1 MPTRAQLRFG
11 IIGLPAREEMLFKS
25 FVRLLD
31 NRSLHQWHYLP
42 QMADLWVVAPG
53 IEPPS
58 QGSISSER
66 RQVLTVGGCGDN
78 ASASLNLPLVPL
90 NIEAALNQLGSKIL
104 SSRVVRD
111 KPATSQR
118 YPESYRLT
126 RWPRVN
132 MLGTKERMRMATLL
146 LGKPLTIGQLAD
158 YSSLP
163 VSVCEGFVQ
172 DLKTTGLVQMIQIHS
187 VPATNSDQAAN
198 SAFSDLHLLTEPM
211 KTTAPALS
219 GLFAR
224 IRNALAFKK
233 TQ

>member
-1 MPTRAQLRFG
+1 MPNRAQLRFG
-11 IIGLPAREEMLFKS
+11 ILGLPAREEMLFKS

-53 IEPPS
+53 IAPPG

-66 RQVLTVGGCGDN
+66 RQVLIVGDTN
-78 ASASLNLPLVPL
+78 DSTTTHIKLPLAPL

-104 SSRVVRD
+104 SSRVVID
-111 KPATSQR
+111 KPNTAQS

-132 MLGTKERMRMATLL
+132 LLGTKERMRMATLL
-146 LGKPLTIGQLAD
+146 LGKPLTINQLAD
-158 YSSLP
+158 YSFFS
-163 VSVCEGFVQ
+163 VAVCESFVQ
-172 DLKTTGLVQMIQIHS
+172 DLKATGLVQVIQIQS
-187 VPATNSDQAAN
+187 IPTDANGATIAA
-198 SAFSDLHLLTEPM
+198 HLSTEPLTG
-211 KTTAPALS
+211 KASAPS

-224 IRNALAFKK
+224 IRNALALKK
-233 TQ
+233 NY

>member
-11 IIGLPAREEMLFKS
+11 IIGLPAREELLFKS

-53 IEPPS
+53 VQPPS
-58 QGSISSER
+58 HGTIASER
-66 RQVLTVGGCGDN
+66 RQVLTVGGSDEN
-78 ASASLNLPLVPL
+78 VSASLNLPLAPL

-104 SSRVVRD
+104 SSRVVSD
-111 KPATSQR
+111 KPAIAQS
-118 YPESYRLT
+118 YPVSYRLT
-126 RWPRVN
+126 RWPRAN

-146 LGKPLTIGQLAD
+146 LGKPLTISQLAD
-158 YSSLP
+158 YSFFPISI
-163 VSVCEGFVQ
+163 CEGFVH
-172 DLKTTGLVQMIQIHS
+172 DLKATGLVQIIQIQS
-187 VPATNSDQAAN
+187 VPTSP
-198 SAFSDLHLLTEPM
+198 SGT
-211 KTTAPALS
+211 TTAMHLPIGPMTATPPALS

-224 IRNALAFKK
+224 IRNALALKK